1 MIFITSG
8 LASSISAF
16 VSDTAGAFLQVSVSM
31 IFVALSSKTVRD
43 SFVMLWN

>member
-1 MIFITSG
+1 
-8 LASSISAF
+8 
-16 VSDTAGAFLQVSVSM
+16 LQVSVSM